1 MDRTRRNLLI
11 SAGGGT
17 LALLGAGT
25 VFAGTRTPHRAL
37 APWSAPATPSGDL
50 RLDVFRHAI
59 LAPNPHNRQPWLI
72 TLIGKNEALIHCDLD
87 RRLPVTDPFDR
98 QITIGFGCFLELA
111 RIAAAEKGVGLAVSE
126 FPEGM
131 PDASARLDG
140 RPIAHLKFAG
150 DARPDP
156 LFGVISIRR
165 STKAPFDTERPVS
178 QAAIALL
185 AAEGSARAR
194 VGETNELP
202 LVKDLRTLTWTAWM
216 VETNTHAA
224 FKESVD
230 LMRIGK
236 AEIEANPDG
245 IALGGTMLEAMALA
259 GLLSREQ
266 MLNTTSTAFRAGID
280 KYRPIVNTAM
290 GYSWIVTPGNTRSDQ
305 LEAGRVYVRTNLQAA
320 RAGLSMHPVSQA
332 LQEFPE
338 MAKARDDVRGRLSVA
353 AGDTLQMLARLG
365 YAAPEMPSARWPVE
379 SRIRTA

>member
-1 MDRTRRNLLI
+1 LPFELKRIPPDRVRIDSL
-11 SAGGGT
+11 
-17 LALLGAGT
+17 
-25 VFAGTRTPHRAL
+25 
-37 APWSAPATPSGDL
+37 
-50 RLDVFRHAI
+50 
-59 LAPNPHNRQPWLI
+59 
-72 TLIGKNEALIHCDLD
+72 LD
-87 RRLPVTDPFDR
+87 RVGLTGFEDKFPRELSGGMQQRASIVRSLSVNPSVLLMDEPFGALDAMTR
-98 QITIGFGCFLELA
+98 DNMNVELA

-216 VETNTHAA
+216 VEANTHAA

-290 GYSWIVTPGNTRSDQ
+290 GYSWIVTHGNTRSDQ

-365 YAAPEMPSARWPVE
+365 YAAPAMPSARWPVE

>member
-1 MDRTRRNLLI
+1 MDRMRRNLLI

-25 VFAGTRTPHRAL
+25 VFAATRTPHRAL
-37 APWSAPATPSGDL
+37 APWSAPAAPSGDL

-194 VGETNELP
+194 VGGTNELP

-365 YAAPEMPSARWPVE
+365 YAAPAMPSARWPVE